1 MLTREEC
8 MVCYEPTE
16 DRTEC
21 NHILCNGCKSTL
33 KKEECPYC
41 RQKIRTW
48 DSKLIKIPFYH
59 FVNLFHDY
67 YNKSNAIYRN
77 LFIGIE
83 YEDILCDKIYYVFEE
98 EYDNCTWTENYNCA
112 ITLKIYNI
120 WKLERGRIRIEFT
133 TEGLD
138 NDQNIRHYY
147 IFQPNLIYDPYL
159 QGWIRKY
166 LRV

>member
-1 MLTREEC
+1 MSFTQEC

-21 NHILCNGCKSTL
+21 NHILCNGCKGTL

-48 DSKLIKIPFYH
+48 DSKFVKIPFYH
-59 FVNLFHDY
+59 FVKLFHDY
-67 YNKSNAIYRN
+67 YHKSSEIYRN
-77 LFIGIE
+77 LFVGIE
-83 YEDILCDKIYYVFEE
+83 YEDILCDKIYYVFDE
-98 EYDNCTWTENYNCA
+98 EYNNCSWTENYNGA

-120 WKLERGRIRIEFT
+120 WKLEHGNIRIEFT

-138 NDQNIRHYY
+138 NHRSIRHFF
-147 IFQPNLIYDPYL
+147 IFKPSTIYDPYL
-159 QGWIRKY
+159 QGWVRKH
-166 LRV
+166 LQR